1 MAIYR
6 RVFDDSVLKNY
17 RVVDLR
23 SDTLSVPTDD
33 MRKAMFESEIGDDV
47 YGEDPTVNKLEAKVA
62 ELLGKEAAVF
72 VPSGTMGN
80 LLAIMVHCNKRGS
93 EVMVGSSSHVFCYEQ
108 GSASSL
114 AGVFVHKLSNAE
126 DGTFSID
133 ELRNHIRGADIHE
146 PITQLVV
153 VENTH
158 NMAGGKVLPLSWIE
172 ELSSVC
178 KEKNL
183 SIHMD
188 GARVF
193 SAADYL
199 NVPVSRVVRDVDSV
213 SFCLSKNLCCPVGS
227 LLVGNKNFVDQA
239 RRLRKAL
246 GGGMRQVGF
255 LAAAGLYAL
264 ENIVPKL
271 KFDHE
276 HARQLAEA
284 IDATK
289 SLIFKVDVK
298 NLHTNILMV
307 KVAENDKKITA
318 LDLSNRLAE
327 AKENEIEKGICDED
341 QKPIIIK
348 SSCKNLQI
356 LRVVFYHQI
365 TDELTKLA
373 IKKFVHVIRELESAE

>member
-1 MAIYR
+1 
-6 RVFDDSVLKNY
+6 
-17 RVVDLR
+17 
-23 SDTLSVPTDD
+23 
-33 MRKAMFESEIGDDV
+33 
-47 YGEDPTVNKLEAKVA
+47 
-62 ELLGKEAAVF
+62 
-72 VPSGTMGN
+72 
-80 LLAIMVHCNKRGS
+80 
-93 EVMVGSSSHVFCYEQ
+93 MVGSGSHVFCYEQ

-114 AGVFVHKLSNAE
+114 AGVFVHKLTNAE

-158 NMAGGKVLPLSWIE
+158 NMAGNKSFYAYIFDLSNYIFMNLGGKVLPLSWIE

-183 SIHMD
+183 SLHMD

-193 SAADYL
+193 SAAEYL

-227 LLVGNKNFVDQA
+227 LLVGKKNFVDQA

-255 LAAAGLYAL
+255 LAAAGLCAL
-264 ENIVPKL
+264 ETIVPKL

-276 HARQLAEA
+276 HACQLAEA

-307 KVAENDKKITA
+307 KVVENDKKITA

-327 AKENEIEKGICDED
+327 VKENEIEKGICDAD
-341 QKPIIIK
+341 QKPIFIK

-373 IKKFVHVIRELESAE
+373 IKKFVHVIRELENTE